1 MMNGVLKRV
10 LAAVVFASV
19 ALPAAAQ
26 TPPAAASGT
35 TNVEVDPVRCWWRTG
50 AGAVRIGETFDLSL
64 TCAPL
69 ENEAVQVFVDESRLG
84 SSVIQLPPFE
94 VVSGSHPAD
103 LRSGSRRFF
112 QYQYT
117 LRVINPD
124 VIGKD
129 VRLPDVQIHY
139 RINSRVSGNAALQGR
154 DLVYVM
160 PSQSIRVLSM
170 VPTDAGDIRDQLGE
184 NFANSETLQFRASVL
199 EIVAATAV
207 ALGTLMVLIALV
219 RLARGSRTRTPADE
233 RLISSS
239 AIVSAARAELGRIE
253 RERGADGWTEA
264 LAARALAATRI
275 VAAYAV
281 GRAASQRPDK
291 DAAAG
296 EGRLVVKPTLG
307 GKARVVS
314 SPVTASDLRRAAN
327 APGRHV
333 VSAALV
339 PLEEALT
346 TFAAVQY
353 GRAAA
358 PDQTA
363 LDAALSSAMSAAG
376 QVKRRYNWM
385 RELVGRMRRP
395 QAPVASRA

>member
-19 ALPAAAQ
+19 AWPAAAQ

-35 TNVEVDPVRCWWRTG
+35 TNVEVDPIRCWWRTG

-184 NFANSETLQFRASVL
+184 NFANSETLQFRASAL

-207 ALGTLMVLIALV
+207 ALGSLMVLIVLV
-219 RLARGSRTRTPADE
+219 RMARGSRKRTPADE

-239 AIVSAARAELGRIE
+239 TIVSAARAELGRIE
-253 RERGADGWTEA
+253 RQRGAEGWTDA
-264 LAARALAATRI
+264 LAARALAATRV

-281 GRAASQRPDK
+281 GRAASQRLDK
-291 DAAAG
+291 DATAG

-307 GKARVVS
+307 GKARVIS
-314 SPVTASDLRRAAN
+314 SPVTASHLRRAATL
-327 APGRHV
+327 PGRHV
-333 VSAALV
+333 VSAALD
-339 PLEEALT
+339 PLAEALT

-353 GRAAA
+353 GRDAA

-363 LDAALSSAMSAAG
+363 LDAALSSAMAAAG
-376 QVKRRYNWM
+376 PVKRRYYWL
-385 RELVGRMRRP
+385 RELVGRKRRP
-395 QAPVASRA
+395 QSPVASRA